1 MLKPEVK
8 SILNAILNEYIDGKI
23 DISRVAEKS
32 VDTLFPWETSYMPL
46 LAHHEDPWAARARD
60 IQLIEELMVVCGETG
75 EETESFVECITN
87 EIVDRY
93 FNQ

>member
-8 SILNAILNEYIDGKI
+8 SILKSILNEYIEGKI
-23 DISRVAEKS
+23 NLYQAAEKI

-60 IQLIEELMVVCGETG
+60 VLAVEDLIAICGET
-75 EETESFVECITN
+75 EEFIECVVN
-87 EIVDRY
+87 EIIARY
-93 FNQ
+93 FNLGFNQ

>member
-8 SILNAILNEYIDGKI
+8 SILKSILNEYIEGKI
-23 DISRVAEKS
+23 NLYQAAEKI

-46 LAHHEDPWAARARD
+46 LSYNMDPWQARARD
-60 IQLIEELMVVCGETG
+60 IQLIEELMVVCGET
-75 EETESFVECITN
+75 ESFMECITN
-87 EIVDRY
+87 EIVARY